1 MIAVIGAGFAGL
13 AAALKLSDHFKVTL
27 FDAKGVGAG
36 ASGAACGLLHP
47 YPGEHGR
54 VSWEADEAMEEA
66 RALLHIAEEELGTPV
81 ASYTGILK
89 EGACIGAIGDRDD
102 VERLGENKYFIKSGI
117 TVFTSLYCQGLL
129 KAFLKRGGL
138 FKIRDIQNLD
148 ELAAF
153 DQIIIA
159 TGVGIKRFPEC
170 SHLKLSFVKGQALTC
185 RVAEPLS
192 YSISGKRSLVMTEKP
207 HLIHLGSTY
216 ERDSLVPTPETA
228 IQLLK
233 PDSEVLECR
242 FGIRVMNPAH
252 YFPIIEQVSPKAIAL
267 TAFGSRG
274 LLYHGLF
281 AKKLLKVGY
290 A

>member
-13 AAALKLSDHFKVTL
+13 AAALKLSDHFKVML

-36 ASGAACGLLHP
+36 ASGAASGLLHP

-54 VSWEADEAMEEA
+54 LSWEADAAMEEA

-89 EGACIGAIGDRDD
+89 EGACIGARDD
-102 VERLGENKYFIKSGI
+102 VEQFSENKYLIKSGI

-129 KAFLKRGGL
+129 KAFLKRGGQ
-138 FKIRDIQNLD
+138 FEIRDIQNLD

-159 TGVGIKRFPEC
+159 TGAGIKRFPEC
-170 SHLKLSFVKGQALTC
+170 AHLKLSFVKGQALTC

-192 YSISGKRSLVMTEKP
+192 YSISGKRSLVMTENP

-216 ERDSLVPTPETA
+216 ERDSLLPTPETA

-252 YFPIIEQVSPKAIAL
+252 YFPIIEKVTPKAYAL

-281 AKKLLKVGY
+281 AKKLLKGEY